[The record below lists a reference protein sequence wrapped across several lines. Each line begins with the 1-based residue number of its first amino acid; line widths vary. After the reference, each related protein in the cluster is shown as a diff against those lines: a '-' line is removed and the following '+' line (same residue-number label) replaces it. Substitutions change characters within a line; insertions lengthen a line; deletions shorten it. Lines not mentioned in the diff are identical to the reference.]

1 MPAKRP
7 PRMGGTHADGG
18 LVDPNP
24 NGLAPITPAFVTT
37 DRLRRRAPHKIV
49 ADRRNSMPQWR
60 VRDVM
65 TTDVISA
72 PEDASVAEIVAVL
85 TGRQITAVPIV
96 DGFDVVLGVVSWTD
110 MRRKIDIAA
119 PGSPPH
125 VGWWRRWAAPPV
137 WWQQGTAVEVMS
149 GPALTIEANA
159 PLPAAARVMYRSEVV
174 RLLVVDGDRRL
185 RGIVTRSDLLKVH
198 ARLDAV
204 IRDEVIH
211 QVLRRTLWIPPGDVQ
226 VAVDDGVVTL
236 TGPTARKTTVVAAAR
251 LNEAVPGV
259 TGVVDQLTF
268 DVDDTVAAAPAR
280 QAAERD
286 PLLGWWI
293 GRLPA
298 WSAGS
303 GPADRIGDHEQQIV
317 TRSAALQ

>member
-1 MPAKRP
+1 
-7 PRMGGTHADGG
+7 
-18 LVDPNP
+18 
-24 NGLAPITPAFVTT
+24 
-37 DRLRRRAPHKIV
+37 
-49 ADRRNSMPQWR
+49 
-60 VRDVM
+60 
-65 TTDVISA
+65 
-72 PEDASVAEIVAVL
+72 
-85 TGRQITAVPIV
+85 
-96 DGFDVVLGVVSWTD
+96 
-110 MRRKIDIAA
+110 
-119 PGSPPH
+119 
-125 VGWWRRWAAPPV
+125 
-137 WWQQGTAVEVMS
+137 
-149 GPALTIEANA
+149 
-159 PLPAAARVMYRSEVV
+159 MYRSEVG

-211 QVLRRTLWIPPGDVQ
+211 QVLRRTLWIPLGDVQ

-236 TGPTARKTTVVAAAR
+236 TGRTARKTTVVAAR
-251 LNEAVPGV
+251 LSEAVPGV
-259 TGVVDQLTF
+259 TDVVDQLTF